1 MIDQAKIQS
10 LFKPQFINEVFQ
22 KMCETSFALKHGTRL
37 PNMTGKTMDMDIL
50 SNLPMAYWVSQDTEK
65 RKITSLALKG
75 KRIYAETLSVI
86 ITISRDSLMDSN
98 VDLEKII
105 KERLIE
111 AGATKIDQAIIT
123 GVGKPQNFREGII
136 PSCVNHK
143 ATVSRSTFTDL
154 YSACDEAM
162 RLVEESDYE
171 VSAFAGGLG
180 IKSKF
185 RNLLDKNGRP
195 LTNNE
200 ISDMPKLFLKNGA
213 WNKNIAEL
221 LVGDF
226 KQIYFAMRQEMDVR
240 VFDQATIKDPD
251 TGTEYHLAQQNMVAF
266 MINMRMGWEIP
277 NPISRETF
285 ENNPNYFPFA
295 VITPASATLPNTLDF
310 TLTVSDGSKAVAKA
324 DVTIGGQEFKTNESG
339 IVTAKVQPKQT
350 YIVTVFADGFS
361 AAVQKVTVDEAA
373 VSKTITLQKYD
384 PAVKGS
390 SITDTPTPAQGE

>member
-1 MIDQAKIQS
+1 MIDQAKVQS

-50 SNLPMAYWVSQDTEK
+50 SNLPMAYWVGQDTEK
-65 RKITSLALKG
+65 RKTTSLALKG
-75 KRIYAETLSVI
+75 KRIYAEELSVI
-86 ITISRDSLMDSN
+86 IPISRNSLQDSN

-105 KERLIE
+105 KERLVE
-111 AGATKIDQAIIT
+111 AGATKIDQSIIT
-123 GVGKPQNFREGII
+123 GVGKPKNFREGII

-143 ATVSRSTFTDL
+143 ATVSRSTFADL

-180 IKSKF
+180 VKSKF
-185 RNLLDKNGRP
+185 RNLLDKNNRL

-226 KQIYFAMRQEMDVR
+226 KQIYFAMRQEMEVR
-240 VFDQATIKDPD
+240 VLD
-251 TGTEYHLAQQNMVAF
+251 QQNMVAF

-277 NPISRETF
+277 NPISRETY
-285 ENNPNYFPFA
+285 ENNPNFFPFA

-310 TLTVSDGSKAVAKA
+310 TLTVSNGSNAVANA

-339 IVTAKVQPKQT
+339 VVTAKVQPNQS
-350 YIVTVFADGFS
+350 YVVTVFADGYS
-361 AAVQKVTVDEAA
+361 AAVQKVDIATSA
-373 VSKTITLQKYD
+373 VSKTITLQAYD

-390 SITDTPTPAQGE
+390 SITDTASA

>member
-1 MIDQAKIQS
+1 MVDQAKIQS

-22 KMCETSFALKHGTRL
+22 KMCETSFVLKYGTRL
-37 PNMTGKTMDMDIL
+37 PNMTGKTMDIDIL
-50 SNLPMAYWVSQDTEK
+50 SNLPMAYWVGADTEK
-65 RKITSLALKG
+65 RKLTSLALKG
-75 KRIYAETLSVI
+75 KRIYAEELSVI
-86 ITISRDSLMDSN
+86 IPISRNSIQDASI
-98 VDLEKII
+98 DLEKLI

-111 AGATKIDQAIIT
+111 AASAKLDQSVIT
-123 GVGKPQNFREGII
+123 GVGKPRNFREGII
-136 PSCVNHK
+136 PSCVNHS
-143 ATVSRSTFTDL
+143 ATIDRGTFTDL

-200 ISDMPKLFLKNGA
+200 ISDMPKIFLKNGA
-213 WNKNIAEL
+213 WDKKLADL

-226 KQIYFAMRQEMDVR
+226 KQIYYAMRQELDCR
-240 VFDQATIKDPD
+240 ILDQATIVDPD
-251 TGTEYHLAQQNMVAF
+251 TNETYYLAQQNMIAV

-285 ENNPNYFPFA
+285 INNPNYFPFA
-295 VITPASATLPNTLDF
+295 VVTPANATLPNNI
-310 TLTVSDGSKAVAKA
+310 TLTLTINNEDASAVANA
-324 DVTIGGQEFKTNESG
+324 DVIVGGQEFKSNSSG
-339 IVTAKVQPKQT
+339 VVTAKVQPNQS
-350 YIVTVFADGFS
+350 YVVTVFADGCN
-361 AAVQKVTVDEAA
+361 AAVHKIDVASSE

-384 PAVKGS
+384 IATKNS
-390 SITDTPTPAQGE
+390 NMA

>member
-50 SNLPMAYWVSQDTEK
+50 SNLPMAYWVGQDTEK
-65 RKITSLALKG
+65 RKLTSLALKG
-75 KRIYAETLSVI
+75 KRIYAEELSVI
-86 ITISRDSLMDSN
+86 IPISRNSLMDSN
-98 VDLEKII
+98 VDLEEII
-105 KERLIE
+105 KERLVE
-111 AGATKIDQAIIT
+111 AGAVKIDQSIIT
-123 GVGKPQNFREGII
+123 GVGKPKNFREGLI

-143 ATVSRSTFTDL
+143 ATVSRNTFTSL
-154 YSACDEAM
+154 YAACDEAM

-185 RNLLDKNGRP
+185 RNLVDKNGRP
-195 LTNNE
+195 LTDNE

-226 KQIYFAMRQEMDVR
+226 KQIYYAMRQEMDVR
-240 VFDQATIKDPD
+240 VLDQATIEDPD
-251 TGTEYHLAQQNMVAF
+251 TGTVYHLAQQNMVAF

-277 NPISRETF
+277 NPISREVY

-295 VITPASATLPNTLDF
+295 VITPADATLPNTLDF
-310 TLTVSDGSKAVAKA
+310 TLTVSNGTSGVANA
-324 DVTIGGQEFKTNESG
+324 DVTIGGQEFKSNESG
-339 IVTAKVQPKQT
+339 VVVAKVQPNQS
-350 YIVTVFADGFS
+350 YVVTVFADGYS
-361 AAVQKVTVDEAA
+361 AAVQKVDVAEIAIA
-373 VSKTITLQKYD
+373 KTITLQPYD
-384 PAVKGS
+384 SAVKGS
-390 SITDTPTPAQGE
+390 SIKNT

>member
-10 LFKPQFINEVFQ
+10 LFKPQFVNEVFQ

-50 SNLPMAYWVSQDTEK
+50 SNLPMAYWVGQDTEK
-65 RKITSLALKG
+65 RKTTSLALQG
-75 KRIYAETLSVI
+75 KRIYAEELSVI
-86 ITISRDSLMDSN
+86 LPISRNSLMDAN
-98 VDLEKII
+98 VDLEKLI

-123 GVGKPQNFREGII
+123 GVGKPRNFREGII
-136 PSCVNHK
+136 PSCVNHS
-143 ATVSRSTFTDL
+143 ATVSRAKYTDL

-180 IKSKF
+180 VKSKF
-185 RNLLDKNGRP
+185 RNLVDKNGRP

-200 ISDMPKLFLKNGA
+200 ITDMPKLYLKNGA
-213 WNKNIAEL
+213 WDKNIAEL

-226 KQIYFAMRQEMDVR
+226 KQIYFAMRQEMECR
-240 VFDQATIKDPD
+240 VLDQATIVDPD
-251 TGTEYHLAQQNMVAF
+251 TNTTYYLAQQNMVAF

-295 VITPASATLPNTLDF
+295 VVTPEGATLPNTLDF
-310 TLTVSDGSKAVAKA
+310 TLTVTDGSKKVVNA
-324 DVTIGGQEFKTNESG
+324 DVTIGGQEFKTNSEG
-339 IVTAKVQPKQT
+339 VVVAKVQPKQS
-350 YIVTVFADGFS
+350 YVVTVFAAGYS
-361 AAVQKVTVDEAA
+361 AAVQKVDIDTANVA
-373 VSKTITLQKYD
+373 KTITVQAYD
-384 PAVKGS
+384 PAVSGS
-390 SITDTPTPAQGE
+390 SIKDTN

>member
-37 PNMTGKTMDMDIL
+37 PNMTGKTMDIDIL
-50 SNLPMAYWVSQDTEK
+50 SNLPMAYWVGQDTEK
-65 RKITSLALKG
+65 RKTTSLALKG
-75 KRIYAETLSVI
+75 KRIYAEELSVI
-86 ITISRDSLMDSN
+86 LPISRNSLMDAST
-98 VDLEKII
+98 DLEKLI
-105 KERLIE
+105 KERLVE

-123 GVGKPQNFREGII
+123 GVGKPKNFREGII
-136 PSCVNHK
+136 PSCVNHS
-143 ATVSRSTFTDL
+143 ATVSRTTFADL

-180 IKSKF
+180 VKSKF
-185 RNLLDKNGRP
+185 RNLVDKNGRP

-200 ISDMPKLFLKNGA
+200 ISDMPKLFLKNGS

-226 KQIYFAMRQEMDVR
+226 KQIYFSMRQEMDVR
-240 VFDQATIKDPD
+240 VLDQATIEDPD
-251 TGTEYHLAQQNMVAF
+251 TGTVYHLAQQNMVAF

-285 ENNPNYFPFA
+285 ANNPNYFPFA
-295 VITPASATLPNTLDF
+295 VVTPADATLPNTLDF
-310 TLTVSDGSKAVAKA
+310 TFTVTNGSEKVANA
-324 DVTIGGQEFKTNESG
+324 DVTIGGQEFKTNASG
-339 IVTAKVQPKQT
+339 VVTAKVQPNQS
-350 YIVTVFADGFS
+350 YVVTVFASGYS
-361 AAVQKVTVDEAA
+361 AAVQKVNIVTSNVA
-373 VSKTITLQKYD
+373 KTLTLQAYD

-390 SITDTPTPAQGE
+390 SIADTASA

>member
-10 LFKPQFINEVFQ
+10 LFKPQFVNEVFQ

-50 SNLPMAYWVSQDTEK
+50 SNLPMAYWVGQDTEK
-65 RKITSLALKG
+65 RKTTSLALQG
-75 KRIYAETLSVI
+75 KRIYAEELSVI
-86 ITISRDSLMDSN
+86 LPISRNSLMDAN
-98 VDLEKII
+98 VDLEKLI

-111 AGATKIDQAIIT
+111 AGVTKIDQAIIT
-123 GVGKPQNFREGII
+123 GVGKPRNFREGII
-136 PSCVNHK
+136 PSCVNHS
-143 ATVSRSTFTDL
+143 ATVSRATYTDL

-180 IKSKF
+180 VKSKF
-185 RNLLDKNGRP
+185 RNLVDKNGRP

-200 ISDMPKLFLKNGA
+200 ITDMPKLYLKNGA
-213 WNKNIAEL
+213 WDKNIAEL

-226 KQIYFAMRQEMDVR
+226 KQIYFAMRQEMECR
-240 VFDQATIKDPD
+240 VLDQATIVDPD
-251 TGTEYHLAQQNMVAF
+251 TNTTYYLAQQNMVAF

-295 VITPASATLPNTLDF
+295 VVTPAGATLPNTLDF
-310 TLTVSDGSKAVAKA
+310 TLTVTDGSNKVVNA
-324 DVTIGGQEFKTNESG
+324 DVTIGGQEFKTNSEG
-339 IVTAKVQPKQT
+339 VVVAKVQPKQS
-350 YIVTVFADGFS
+350 YVVTVFAAGYS
-361 AAVQKVTVDEAA
+361 AAVQKVDIDTAA
-373 VSKTITLQKYD
+373 VAKTITVQAYD
-384 PAVKGS
+384 PAVSGS
-390 SITDTPTPAQGE
+390 SIKDTN